1 MTVQKINCVQVGQI
15 IQINILHVLLAW
27 MFLSAETNS
36 VIQIRHAI
44 DRRFSGS
51 VYAYRAAVCADWV
64 HMCVC
69 VCVCVCNSTA

>member
-1 MTVQKINCVQVGQI
+1 MLILETKCLIRRIFLYMTVQKINCVQVGQI

-51 VYAYRAAVCADWV
+51 VYA
-64 HMCVC
+64 
-69 VCVCVCNSTA
+69 